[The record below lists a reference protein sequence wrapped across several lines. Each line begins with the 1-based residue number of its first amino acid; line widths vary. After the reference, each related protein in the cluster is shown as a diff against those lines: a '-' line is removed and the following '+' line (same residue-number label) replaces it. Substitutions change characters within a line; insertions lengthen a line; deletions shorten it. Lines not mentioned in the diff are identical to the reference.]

1 MSKNLPRSRPLAPD
15 CRIVIR
21 GREPTNPH
29 TAMATLTPS
38 TDPYV
43 ILCGAGASGTGLLV
57 AASQHGYLHKL
68 AKRGGIVAYEK
79 NEHTGGMLANTRI
92 PSNSFASVFIE
103 CLPGLRTT
111 FGEDC
116 KELQLLEE
124 SKQVKIIKEI
134 GKAAMEL
141 THVGEYLKKLGNTVW
156 NLCSNICR
164 AELHLKH
171 EVRAIHMLPGGGVEV
186 TAVSSDGIETK
197 RRCTK
202 VVISMG
208 GVQNLDVIEHIPI
221 TSDGLTL
228 AAFRDNMVPS
238 HEVVQRT
245 GTDVFSPSTCIWLVI
260 VRTRLFSHCLTIFL
274 LKYYLE

>member
-1 MSKNLPRSRPLAPD
+1 MSASSIAP
-15 CRIVIR
+15 
-21 GREPTNPH
+21 
-29 TAMATLTPS
+29 PS
-38 TDPYV
+38 TTSSPQQDDPHV

-57 AASQHGYLHKL
+57 AASQHGFLQKL
-68 AKRGGIVAYEK
+68 ADRGGIVAFEK

-103 CLPGLRTT
+103 CLPGLKAT

-116 KELQLLEE
+116 PEIQELEE
-124 SKQVKIIKEI
+124 SKEVETIKQI
-134 GKAAMEL
+134 GKAALEL
-141 THVGEYLKKLGNTVW
+141 THVGAYLKKLGKTVW
-156 NLCSNICR
+156 NLCSNVSR

-186 TAVSSDGIETK
+186 TAVSNDGIEIK

-228 AAFRDNMVPS
+228 AAFKDNMVPS
-238 HEVVQRT
+238 HLVVQRP
-245 GTDVFSPSTCIWLVI
+245 G
-260 VRTRLFSHCLTIFL
+260 RLIPFLCLDC
-274 LKYYLE
+274 